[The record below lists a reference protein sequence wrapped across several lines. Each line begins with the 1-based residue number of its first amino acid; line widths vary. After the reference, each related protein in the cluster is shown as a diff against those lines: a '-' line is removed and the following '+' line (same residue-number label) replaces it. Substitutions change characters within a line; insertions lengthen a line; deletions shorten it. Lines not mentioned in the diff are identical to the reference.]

1 MKSYV
6 GSLILAVLVVLAL
19 LTYMVTYTVRSTE
32 MTLVATFGEV
42 DPDSVFDGTDPA
54 QAGLKLKWPWPIQKL
69 VRYDARIFEFDTPHS
84 EVSTGDSQ
92 LILLTT
98 YCQWRIRDALAFYA
112 DVKTVREAEHRIREA
127 LQKEQSNV
135 ISGHTMGQLVDTDPA
150 RMQLGLIEQEITEGL
165 QATVEENYGVQIV
178 AVGVRALG
186 LPESTSEKVIE
197 AMKEER
203 QTEVR
208 RYSASGTAVA
218 DAIRSRARAANTT
231 ILNFAR
237 LKAEN
242 IRTEGY
248 ELAAKLYER
257 YDEDPE
263 FAMFLR
269 SLESLERE
277 LSERTVFLLEG
288 SQIPAVRFFRDGVEA
303 DESD

>member
-6 GSLILAVLVVLAL
+6 GILILAAFVVLAL

-42 DPDSVFDGTDPA
+42 DPDSVYDGTDPA
-54 QAGLKLKWPWPIQKL
+54 QAGLKLKWPWPIQTL

-84 EVSTGDSQ
+84 EVSTGDRQ
-92 LILLTT
+92 NILLTT
-98 YCQWRIRDALAFYA
+98 YCQWRVRDPMTFYA
-112 DVKTVREAEHRIREA
+112 SAVTIRQAEQNIRQT
-127 LQKEQSNV
+127 LRDEQSNV
-135 ISGHTMGQLVDTDPA
+135 VSRHTMGQLVDTDPS
-150 RMQLGLIEQEITEGL
+150 RMQLELIEQEITTGL
-165 QATVEENYGVQIV
+165 RATVEDLYGVEIV
-178 AVGVRALG
+178 AVGVKALG

-208 RYSASGTAVA
+208 RYRASGRAVA
-218 DAIRSRARAANTT
+218 SAIESRASAANAT

-237 LKAEN
+237 LKAEH

-277 LSERTVFLLEG
+277 LSSRTVFLLEG
-288 SQIPAVRFFRDGVEA
+288 SEIPAVRFFRDGVDTDAPE
-303 DESD
+303 